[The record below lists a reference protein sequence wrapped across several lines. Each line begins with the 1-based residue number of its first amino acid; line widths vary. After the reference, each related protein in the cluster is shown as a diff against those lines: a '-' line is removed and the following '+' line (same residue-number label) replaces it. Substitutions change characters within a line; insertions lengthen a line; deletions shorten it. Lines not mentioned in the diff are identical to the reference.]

1 MGISIFQI
9 IVNMFGIV
17 SCVEPDGTD
26 ENMAAS
32 GRLISPFLGTL
43 IIISP

>member
-1 MGISIFQI
+1 MGILIFEI
-9 IVNMFGIV
+9 IVNMLGIV
-17 SCVEPDGTD
+17 SFVELDGTD

-43 IIISP
+43 IMISP